1 MSTNGNGAAPGKE
14 TPFAP
19 PPESERIEPI
29 NKDEL
34 FPILNSIIPDFGTP
48 TKEDKDKDGDPNV
61 FAQLHAHVSG
71 QIEGLFGEG
80 GEPPEKE
87 TVAEP
92 AVVAA
97 KKHHDMLNLDGIAT
111 MGQRLLFSIV
121 IIGAHVAAALYF
133 SASAELVVL
142 FGSIAQLFAM
152 WQHNVLPPLPE
163 KKKASPASEL
173 KAGAVSASA
182 EATKLATAL
191 GLSAIGRPVA
201 GSSMTRFATGY
212 APARRALCLSL
223 SLSLSGLQ
231 RRPPRHRRTA
241 RGPSARTPPRVELT
255 VPGVVWSCV
264 WLLFGWG
271 SLGAPLRAIGGGW
284 VGGWCAARRRSTLAA
299 RRAARIVGRA
309 ARRRSTRGAP
319 CRARSSSCAAATTSK
334 TK

>member
-182 EATKLATAL
+182 EATKLAKAL
-191 GLSAIGRPVA
+191 GMSGIGRPVA

-212 APARRALCLSL
+212 APSLMPAARRACHCHCHARRALCLSL
-223 SLSLSGLQ
+223 SLSCPP
-231 RRPPRHRRTA
+231 RRRPRHRPPHA
-241 RGPSARTPPRVELT
+241 RPR
-255 VPGVVWSCV
+255 
-264 WLLFGWG
+264 
-271 SLGAPLRAIGGGW
+271 SLSPREHHRAW
-284 VGGWCAARRRSTLAA
+284 N
-299 RRAARIVGRA
+299 
-309 ARRRSTRGAP
+309 
-319 CRARSSSCAAATTSK
+319 
-334 TK
+334 